1 MKSIFYLCAALS
13 VAMAQTAVAQSYPSK
28 PIRMVVPF
36 GAGSGTDQVA
46 RALAQAMGQ
55 ADKITVVVENR
66 PGGNGFIAAQDVANA
81 KPDGYTM
88 LLTTNSTHAAAE
100 HLYKNVP
107 YDPVKDFT
115 PVALLRKGYLV
126 MVTKPEFAA
135 TTVADFTEQAK
146 KEPGRLNFGSG
157 SSSSRVSAELYRQ
170 IAGVDLVHVPYKS
183 NPNALN
189 DLMGGLL
196 QVMFVDT
203 SSAVNLIK
211 SGKLRGLAVSS
222 QRRLDI
228 LPEVPTMQE
237 AGVKGYEMSYWT
249 AVYLPRNAPPDIT
262 AQLSRLLGKAM
273 NSQELKQ
280 LTEKTGTE
288 VAFGD
293 GEVLKQ
299 FQASETEKWAR
310 IIKAAGIKPE

>member
-13 VAMAQTAVAQSYPSK
+13 IALAQTAAAQSYPSK
-28 PIRMVVPF
+28 PVRMVVPF

-55 ADKITVVVENR
+55 SDKVTVVVENR
-66 PGGNGFIAAQDVANA
+66 PGGHGFIAAQDVANA

-126 MVTKPEFAA
+126 MVTKPEFPV

-183 NPNALN
+183 NPNSLN

-249 AVYLPRNAPPDIT
+249 AVYLPRNASPDVT
-262 AQLSRLLGKAM
+262 AKLSQLLSKAM

-280 LTEKTGTE
+280 LTAKTGTE

-299 FQASETEKWAR
+299 FQASETAKWAR
-310 IIKAAGIKPE
+310 IIKAAGIQPE